1 MYHVAGKH
9 EIELEVTQKNNIT
22 LLCIQRT
29 RAKNMGMSEEKA
41 LI

>member
-9 EIELEVTQKNNIT
+9 EIELEVTQKNIT

-29 RAKNMGMSEEKA
+29 RAKNMECQKKQH
-41 LI
+41 